1 MRENRMLRNTET
13 NPLNITVMITSDM
26 KAAINEQINAEL
38 WSAYLYLSMSL
49 DAESKALKGVANWF
63 YIQWLE
69 EQDHARIFQKYMN
82 SQGAKVVLFPIENVP
97 NEWKSVMEMFNDT
110 LKHEME
116 VTSMIAGL
124 MNMAVAD
131 NDYATQNR
139 LQWFIDEQVE
149 EEEQA
154 RDILENFQ
162 SVRDPLHHHQ
172 LDREMAKRRY
182 VRSAPLGLDG
192 LTD

>member
-1 MRENRMLRNTET
+1 
-13 NPLNITVMITSDM
+13 MITNEM

-49 DAESKALKGVANWF
+49 DAESKALKGVAHWF

-82 SQGAKVVLFPIENVP
+82 SQGAKVILFPVENVQ
-97 NEWKSVMEMFNDT
+97 NEWQSVMEMFQDT

-116 VTSMIAGL
+116 VTSMIVGL
-124 MNMAVAD
+124 MNLAVAD

-139 LQWFIDEQVE
+139 LQWFIDEQIE
-149 EEEQA
+149 EEENARGFLESFQQA
-154 RDILENFQ
+154 H
-162 SVRDPLHHHQ
+162 DPLHQHQ
-172 LDREMAKRRY
+172 LDCEMARRRY
-182 VRSAPLGLDG
+182 TRSAPLGLDG
-192 LTD
+192 LSD

>member
-1 MRENRMLRNTET
+1 
-13 NPLNITVMITSDM
+13 MITNEM

-69 EQDHARIFQKYMN
+69 EHDHARIFQKYMN
-82 SQGAKVVLFPIENVP
+82 AQGAKVVLLPVESVP
-97 NEWKSVMEMFNDT
+97 GEWESVMEMFKET
-110 LKHEME
+110 LRHEIE
-116 VTSMIAGL
+116 VTSMIVNL

-131 NDYATQNR
+131 NDFATQNR

-154 RDILENFQ
+154 RDLLEAFRN
-162 SVRDPLHHHQ
+162 VCDPLHHRQ
-172 LDREMAKRRY
+172 LDRELAKRRY

-192 LTD
+192 LSD